1 MPKIAIALV
10 LFRQKCAIFLKV
22 LNQFKTGS
30 KPVHPEISS
39 LKHVHTLQKELCSIE
54 WAALRGNLI
63 AQGY

>member
-1 MPKIAIALV
+1 MNSGNSSGEAHV
-10 LFRQKCAIFLKV
+10 LL